1 MNTMHIRLKSFR
13 ENVLHLS
20 QEKTASAIGIT
31 QRAYAY
37 YELGKSEP
45 SIRTL
50 ATLSELGCDLIWL
63 ITGRDPNRL
72 KEGTLQ
78 EKLEL
83 AHAELVKVAEER
95 DKSRAQVDILKEVL
109 NKTLTNEVDS
119 KSKTPDRRYA
129 ELRADIEMLNSVM
142 LQIKKNFEIH
152 EIECKIVKQAVGASG
167 LPKEELIIPE
177 EEMESASP
185 KMREALSRY
194 RGQVDALM
202 EFGARMAQEWA
213 GIDKKEPAKE

>member
-1 MNTMHIRLKSFR
+1 MHTRLKSFR

-50 ATLSELGCDLIWL
+50 ATLSEMGCDLTWL
-63 ITGRDPNRL
+63 ITGKEPNRF
-72 KEGTLQ
+72 KEGSLQ

-95 DKSRAQVDILKEVL
+95 NQSRAQAEILKDVL
-109 NKTLTNEVDS
+109 NKTLTSEIDGKE
-119 KSKTPDRRYA
+119 KSPDRRYA
-129 ELRADIEMLNSVM
+129 ELRADIEMLNSALVQ
-142 LQIKKNFEIH
+142 LKKGFEIH
-152 EIECKIVKQAVGASG
+152 EVECKILRQAAMASG
-167 LPKEELIIPE
+167 APKEEIAIPD

-213 GIDKKEPAKE
+213 GIEKSPKEE

>member
-50 ATLSELGCDLIWL
+50 ATLSELGCDLIW
-63 ITGRDPNRL
+63 L